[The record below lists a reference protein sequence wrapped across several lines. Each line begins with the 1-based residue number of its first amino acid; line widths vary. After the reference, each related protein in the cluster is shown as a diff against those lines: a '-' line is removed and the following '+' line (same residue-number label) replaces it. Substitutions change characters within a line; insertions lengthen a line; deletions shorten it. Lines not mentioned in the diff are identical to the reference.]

1 MEKREFP
8 ETHWSQLLTLRNP
21 AHPKHAE
28 HLEGLVRRY
37 WSPAYHYLRSL
48 RGVSAEDAE
57 DLTQQFFTLLLARG
71 SLARLDP
78 DRGSFRGFLKT
89 ALRRFAVDAERR
101 EAARA
106 PRGGV
111 RLFRFEEAEALWRQV
126 EGRRAAASPED
137 AFDREWARSVL
148 EQAVARLR
156 EELEGRGKAADF
168 ALFRKYCLDPEG
180 ESLSYEELARER
192 GCSVDDV
199 RNALRAIRKRGREI
213 LEDLLRDYLFPGERL
228 EDEIRFI
235 FSR

>member
-1 MEKREFP
+1 MDDRTFP

-28 HLEGLVRRY
+28 HLERLVRRY

-48 RGVSAEDAE
+48 RDVSAQDAE
-57 DLTQQFFTLLLARG
+57 DLTQQFFTLLLSRG
-71 SLARLDP
+71 SLTRLDP

-89 ALRRFAVDAERR
+89 ALRRFAVDAGRR

-106 PRGGV
+106 PRDGA
-111 RLFRFEEAEALWRQV
+111 RLFRFEEAEALWQEVRA
-126 EGRRAAASPED
+126 RDAAASPED

-156 EELEGRGKAADF
+156 AELEGRGKAADF
-168 ALFRKYCLDPEG
+168 ELFRKYCLEPGG
-180 ESLSYEELARER
+180 ENLSYEGLARER

-199 RNALRAIRKRGREI
+199 RNALRAVRKRGREI

-228 EDEIRFI
+228 DDEIRFI
-235 FSR
+235 LSR

>member
-1 MEKREFP
+1 MDEGAFP

-28 HLEGLVRRY
+28 HLERLVRLY

-57 DLTQQFFTLLLARG
+57 DLTQQFFTLLLSRG
-71 SLARLDP
+71 SLSRLDP

-89 ALRRFAVDAERR
+89 ALRRFVVDAGRR
-101 EAARA
+101 EAARS
-106 PRGGV
+106 PRDGA
-111 RLFRFEEAEALWRQV
+111 RLFRFEEAEALWRHV
-126 EGRRAAASPED
+126 RSREAAGSPED

-148 EQAVARLR
+148 ERAVARLK

-168 ALFRKYCLDPEG
+168 ELFRRYCLEPEG
-180 ESLSYEELARER
+180 EELSYEALARER
-192 GCSVDDV
+192 KCSVDDV
-199 RNALRAIRKRGREI
+199 RNALRAVRRRGREI

-235 FSR
+235 LSR

>member
-1 MEKREFP
+1 MDDRAFP

-28 HLEGLVRRY
+28 HLERLVRLY

-48 RGVSAEDAE
+48 RGVSAGDAE
-57 DLTQQFFTLLLARG
+57 DLTQQFFTLLLSRG
-71 SLARLDP
+71 SLRRLDP

-101 EAARA
+101 EAARS
-106 PRGGV
+106 PRGGA
-111 RLFRFEEAEALWRQV
+111 RLFRFEEAEALWRQ
-126 EGRRAAASPED
+126 GRSRDAAGSPED

-148 EQAVARLR
+148 ERAVERLK
-156 EELEGRGKAADF
+156 EELQGRGKAADF
-168 ALFRKYCLDPEG
+168 ELFRRYCLEPEG
-180 ESLSYEELARER
+180 EALSYEALARER
-192 GCSVDDV
+192 KCSVDDV
-199 RNALRAIRKRGREI
+199 RNALRAVRRRGREI

-235 FSR
+235 LSR